1 MSSSISIFSDA
12 VVGSSAILAHPSFF
26 LILSYA
32 AARYSP
38 SARDVEEE
46 ERERRAGAGSW
57 MGEWAIAMEFF

>member
-12 VVGSSAILAHPSFF
+12 VVGSSAILAHPSLF

-46 ERERRAGAGSW
+46 ERERR
-57 MGEWAIAMEFF
+57 GEQALAPGRVSGR